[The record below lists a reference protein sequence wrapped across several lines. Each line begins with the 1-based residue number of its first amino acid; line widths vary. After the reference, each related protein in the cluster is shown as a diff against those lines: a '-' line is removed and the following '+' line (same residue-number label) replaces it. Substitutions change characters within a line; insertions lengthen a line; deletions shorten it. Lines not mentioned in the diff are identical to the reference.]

1 MRRFICN
8 SADVQKSAFIWNTCA
23 SMLNAFQ
30 TVFILILISRIDP
43 ILDAGIFTIA
53 FAIANLIMTV
63 SRYGIRQFQASDAHE
78 KYSFQTYRNWRAV
91 TTLASIIVLC
101 AYVGYCYG
109 TGNYSYYKSIVVI
122 LIGFTK
128 IIDAFED
135 VLHGMLQQKNHLDIA
150 GKVLAVRMLIYI
162 IAFLILYYIFQNLII
177 TAAGTFVISL
187 LLFLYLNHIALE
199 NFSSE
204 KKEQDIKNIFRLGK
218 ECFPL
223 FLSSSLVMYIGNAPK
238 YAIDTILNSEEQAC
252 FNYIFMPVFVI
263 GLMSQF
269 VYQPIIHKIAIIW
282 NDGRIQEL
290 IRIILKQAALIL
302 VLTLFAITGGYFLG
316 IPVLSLIYGVNL
328 AGYKNELV
336 ILLIAGGMLAF
347 VNFFQ
352 MIITVTRYQNW
363 LIWGYSIGSAIFVL
377 LGKYIVNQAGL
388 LGISIFYALIVS
400 GIAVLF
406 AGMTVFII
414 IRKDQ
419 KLRC

>member
-63 SRYGIRQFQASDAHE
+63 SRYGIRQFQASDVHE

-218 ECFPL
+218 ESFPL

-282 NDGRIQEL
+282 NGGRIQEL

-419 KLRC
+419 KLRR